1 MESDESNV
9 DKQTQQAFNTDA
21 TSGQF
26 DKYQKVSPENYADL
40 KFEQAETVPLR
51 DSSAPIEY
59 DGSFFTGETS
69 TERAKGFKNIMLE
82 SIPGVSEATVIEE
95 INQELKADSPNWYL
109 IGFLGGIGVIG
120 VLPGVGDVAAN
131 ALRAGAKKATSLFD
145 NVEINPNVVGSNFGN
160 IKFRGRTYSQDE
172 KKFTNL
178 PQEIE
183 RKEVEDRVIKNQGL
197 GEYVP
202 IKGGRASSEELDAS
216 RFFRISLDTLRRRR
230 IEERGTLA
238 DLDILSFHG
247 TASVFDQFD
256 VKFIGSGTS
265 QDTQSRGIYLSS
277 LRFIGK
283 NYREDQI
290 SRKLGGHYSSQSTL
304 NNPVYNTATHTW
316 KLTPGR
322 RKEVDASGINK
333 PNNDPLY
340 DLNNID
346 SGRSL
351 TDYELPEGK
360 ALIDTELNDE
370 TKNWLLNYA
379 NKNVTIWK
387 KWQSEHSFTDKT
399 QHWKQLKDGLRGERN
414 AVAEGVYRILKENM
428 NAGILPQDTVATIM
442 KSPSHIADILSGNIK
457 LNNNFNNELI
467 ENIGDNISNKQ
478 LNQLSSYADA
488 IEELKVKANAVDEL
502 IAKEIDIRD
511 INRVPSAGMLAE
523 VKINALVARL
533 GNWDKPISKQNDI
546 IKNAFIKT
554 QDDLLDT
561 LKQFRSSVSSKD
573 LEAFDKSIAEIGR
586 QKYWAGIADDPSI
599 IKRTLEN
606 IAPRNLPLGAI
617 FNNMRYNF
625 RNIKHLV
632 TGTKKDT
639 ATTPDALKNGLI
651 ETFLEKHGMQG
662 VKYTP
667 GQIHQPGGWTQKEL
681 RQESNYVIYDA
692 KLLEIVKKNLG
703 MVAAPS
709 IVLTAKSMS
718 DNNEE
723 GI

>member
-26 DKYQKVSPENYADL
+26 DKFEKVSPEKYADL
-40 KFEQAETVPLR
+40 KFEQTETVPLR

-59 DGSFFTGETS
+59 DCSFFTGETS
-69 TERAKGFKNIMLE
+69 TERAKGFRNIMLE

-95 INQELKADSPNWYL
+95 INQELKSDSPNWYL

-131 ALRAGAKKATSLFD
+131 LLRAGAKKATSLFD

-160 IKFRGRTYSQDE
+160 IKFRGRTYSQDKE
-172 KKFTNL
+172 KYTNL
-178 PQEIE
+178 PKEIE
-183 RKEVEDRVIKNQGL
+183 RKEVEDRVIKKSSL

-202 IKGGRASSEELDAS
+202 IGGGRPSSEESDAA
-216 RFFRISLDTLRRRR
+216 RFFRISLDELRRRR
-230 IEERGTLA
+230 VEERGTLA
-238 DLDILSFHG
+238 DLGILAFHG
-247 TASVFDQFD
+247 TAQIFDQFD

-265 QDTQSRGIYLSS
+265 ADTQSRGIYLTS

-283 NYREDQI
+283 DYRENQI
-290 SRKLGGHYSSQSTL
+290 RSKFGGHYSSQSTL
-304 NNPVYNTATHTW
+304 DNPVYNTATHTW
-316 KLTPGR
+316 RYTPGL

-333 PNNDPLY
+333 AGNDPLY
-340 DLNNID
+340 DPYELH

-360 ALIDTELNDE
+360 ALIDTELSDG
-370 TKNWLLNYA
+370 TKNWLLDYA
-379 NKNVTIWK
+379 NKNETIWK
-387 KWQSEHSFTDKT
+387 KWQTDNSFTDKT
-399 QHWKQLKDGLRGERN
+399 EHWTELKKGLRGERN
-414 AVAEGVYRILKENM
+414 TVAEGIYKILKENM

-442 KSPSHIADILSGNIK
+442 QNPSHLRDMLRGGTGFHKIDEFGE
-457 LNNNFNNELI
+457 FM
-467 ENIGDNISNKQ
+467 DFDISNKQ
-478 LNQLSSYADA
+478 VNQLYSYANA
-488 IEELKVKANAVDEL
+488 IEELKVRANAVDEL

-533 GNWDKPISKQNDI
+533 GDWDKPISKQNDI

-561 LKQFRSSVSSKD
+561 LKQFRSSVSPED
-573 LEAFDKSIAEIGR
+573 LELFDKSIAEISR
-586 QKYWAGIADDPSI
+586 QKFLAGIADDPNI
-599 IKRTLEN
+599 VKRTLEKV
-606 IAPRNLPLGAI
+606 APRELPLGVI

-625 RNIKHLV
+625 RNIKQLV
-632 TGTKKDT
+632 TGTKRDEL
-639 ATTPDALKNGLI
+639 TTPDALKNGLI

-667 GQIHQPGGWTQKEL
+667 GQIHGAGGWTQKEL